1 MTNKKNVKL
10 TKSNKKEISKSE
22 NITSKENEK
31 DIIEIKIVEKLKKEI
46 KEKKNE
52 LEIIDTNIYILN
64 KITDDEY
71 DKEKLEEE
79 QIQIKEMLNKITSIE
94 EQLKIYTDDKVIDD
108 NLMLDNKDLI
118 DEISNYKQIIN
129 NTISFKKEYSKIEE
143 YLIIV
148 EQIDNIND
156 RCIELDKKK
165 KEQLYKLNISEE
177 EIENIEKKL
186 VLEDENINEIEEK
199 INESKNIINNLDDKV
214 EEIES
219 ETKIIHNYDKLEK
232 LISLELKYLML
243 MGLSPLKGAIPYIA
257 ISAKATKDAI
267 DILRSGSL
275 VSTSQKTE
283 YFAKDYQ
290 DIINDSYYKLEEI
303 NTDLNSSLSSISNI
317 KEKLNIEIIE
327 NHPKASQV
335 LDKINRVEEMI
346 KDNLSKVEIYKSKMN
361 LYKEKNYKKLQK
373 VHDLNS

>member
-31 DIIEIKIVEKLKKEI
+31 DIIEIKIVKKQKKEI
-46 KEKKNE
+46 KKKKNE

-79 QIQIKEMLNKITSIE
+79 QIKIKEMLNKITSIE

-327 NHPKASQV
+327 NHPKASQL

>member
-79 QIQIKEMLNKITSIE
+79 QIQIKEMLNKIISIE

-327 NHPKASQV
+327 NHPKASQL

-346 KDNLSKVEIYKSKMN
+346 KDNLNKVEIYKNKMN

>member
-232 LISLELKYLML
+232 VISLELKYLML

-327 NHPKASQV
+327 NHPKASQL

-346 KDNLSKVEIYKSKMN
+346 KDNLNKVEIYKSKMN

>member
-327 NHPKASQV
+327 NHPKASQL

>member
-327 NHPKASQV
+327 NHPKASQL

-346 KDNLSKVEIYKSKMN
+346 KDNLNKVEIYKSKMN

>member
-79 QIQIKEMLNKITSIE
+79 QIQIKEMLNKIISIE

-327 NHPKASQV
+327 NHPKASQL

>member
-257 ISAKATKDAI
+257 ISAKATKDTI

-327 NHPKASQV
+327 NHPKASQL

>member
-1 MTNKKNVKL
+1 
-10 TKSNKKEISKSE
+10 
-22 NITSKENEK
+22 
-31 DIIEIKIVEKLKKEI
+31 
-46 KEKKNE
+46 
-52 LEIIDTNIYILN
+52 
-64 KITDDEY
+64 
-71 DKEKLEEE
+71 
-79 QIQIKEMLNKITSIE
+79 MLNKITSIE

-327 NHPKASQV
+327 NHPKASQL

>member
-327 NHPKASQV
+327 NHPKASQL

-361 LYKEKNYKKLQK
+361 
-373 VHDLNS
+373 

>member
-94 EQLKIYTDDKVIDD
+94 EQLKIYMDDKVIDD

-129 NTISFKKEYSKIEE
+129 STISFKKEYSKIEE

-327 NHPKASQV
+327 NHPKASQL

>member
-79 QIQIKEMLNKITSIE
+79 QIKIKEMLNKITSIE

-327 NHPKASQV
+327 NHPKASQL

>member
-79 QIQIKEMLNKITSIE
+79 QIKIKEMLNKITSIE

-327 NHPKASQV
+327 NHPKASQL

-346 KDNLSKVEIYKSKMN
+346 KDNLNKVEIYKSKMN

>member
-94 EQLKIYTDDKVIDD
+94 EQLKIYMDDKVIDD
-108 NLMLDNKDLI
+108 NLMLGNKDLI

-129 NTISFKKEYSKIEE
+129 STISFKKEYSKIEE

-327 NHPKASQV
+327 NHPKASQL

>member
-199 INESKNIINNLDDKV
+199 INESKNVINNLDDKV

-327 NHPKASQV
+327 NHPKASQL

>member
-177 EIENIEKKL
+177 EIENVEKKL

-327 NHPKASQV
+327 NHPKASQL